1 MGVDLTDRKKE
12 VMELF
17 MDGYFNIY
25 DPSKVFLEVD
35 AKIMIKNNNEI

>member
-17 MDGYFNIY
+17 MDVYFNFY
-25 DPSKVFLEVD
+25 DPIKVFWRY
-35 AKIMIKNNNEI
+35 KKNNKI